1 MQTLH
6 IFDAV
11 SRDWRVSQTAEN
23 EMEVEYMTAEDS
35 DGSGGGWKRRK
46 KASSSTSRTDTEMVI
61 HLFGMNAAGE
71 SVRVDVD
78 GFRPFLYVAL
88 PNSEPDTEALQRRI
102 RAKLR
107 IKEDTFQYKIENKRK
122 LYGYSGSKTYRFV
135 KITVPSLNMFYN
147 LRKELLGDKQEPI
160 FRIREREKPLE
171 VFESNIDPML
181 RFFHLRDVK
190 PCGWISV
197 NGEEIDSES
206 GIRIQC
212 NWTSVSPAEAP
223 PGVVTAPLVHAFWD
237 VECYS
242 HSGDFP
248 IAAPTPRNKSGD
260 PIIQVGTTLWTPTGA
275 TERHI
280 FVLEGC
286 DDVPGAIVHV
296 CKREGEMLLAW
307 FNLMV
312 EKKVNVFVGYNIFGF
327 DERYVWNRLQHLN
340 MTEFEEVQKLSHLFE
355 EGKPMKLIEKRLA
368 SSALGDNMLYMWD
381 TPGRLRID
389 LLGHIKRKA
398 QLPSYKLD
406 SVAAVYL
413 SGKMSGVSRL
423 SEGEGKWLIKTKKAE
438 AKDARVGRYIQL
450 LDELGEDL
458 TDKMEIREITA
469 DGFVLLSDEDLTA
482 ISGEAVQWAV
492 VKDDVSPAEIFK
504 LHRGSDADRAKVAAY
519 CVQDCDLTLELYKK
533 LDVFNEAMSM
543 ANVCSVPVSYI
554 FTRGQ
559 GIKIESLIFKDC
571 MLKGQLIKVLEVP
584 LRDPNAPSA
593 QVAEKYKELD
603 GPALAEAARE
613 LEKNRGAD
621 RKELEYVKKLWAF
634 KEEIGAAKEDSYEG
648 AIVLDPTPG
657 FYTDSP
663 VGVCDFASLYP
674 STIISENISHDMLV
688 WAKDYDLQGNLVSVS
703 YGSVADEQ
711 NVTTGT
717 CWTDIEFDILRPD
730 PADTRKHPT
739 KLKVGVR
746 HCRYAQPPNDEK
758 GSLPQIVAKLLAA
771 RKAKRAEIPK
781 TDDPFKK
788 ALLDAEQNAYKITA
802 NSLYGQLGSPT
813 FKIRLQNLA
822 ASVTAYGRK
831 QIMFS
836 KAAIEKFYGP
846 AAGDPRCKAG
856 AEIVYGDS
864 VTGDTPVYIKTGAGE
879 TGIKRID
886 ELVSWEPSSIE
897 AWHDSK
903 DSVDISAQGI
913 CAWTERGWTTVKR
926 IIRHK
931 LAPGKK
937 LFRVLTHSGLVDC
950 TEDHSLV
957 AADGKAVKPTDVAV
971 GTRLLHNF
979 DVAKEYKNPSVDT
992 PSVKEAWAMGFFL
1005 ADGSSDLYQCPS
1017 GQKASWA
1024 INKADFQLLEKAAEH
1039 LPFDTTILNTLES
1052 SGVYKLVVVGNVKEQ
1067 AMRYRRLFYNSARE
1081 KRVPPCILNA
1091 PIDVVSAFVDGFY
1104 AGDGDKASVRRWD
1117 QKGKEVSAGLY
1128 ILGSRLGFKASFN
1141 DRTDKQDVIR
1151 TTMTKSYQRKDLLAI
1166 KKLRELP
1173 YTADYVY
1180 DLETENHHFAVGPG
1194 ALVVHNTD
1202 SIFVSFNPQN
1212 PATGERL
1219 EGREAIVATQELTEE
1234 VGKFITA
1241 TLKAP
1246 HDFEYDKTFSPFI
1259 IFSKKRYVGNKYE
1272 ESPDD
1277 FKETS
1282 MGIVLKRRDNAP
1294 LLKMTYGAAI
1304 DRLLN
1309 HRDVAGA
1316 VAVVQQKVR
1325 ELVEGKMKLSQ
1336 LTITKSLRSEYK
1348 CTPPAHKM
1356 LADRIAVRDPGNAP
1370 ASGERIGYVYIQA
1383 LPGQVASKLQGD
1395 RVETPEFIVAN
1406 KLKPDAEYYIEHQ
1419 LYNPLAQL
1427 FGLMVEKMPGFRA
1440 PAKWAENADKL
1451 VAQRE
1456 AIAADLL
1463 FGDALAKFRG
1473 HVLSRSPAEF
1483 VGKMFSGS
1491 MAQKQTLLKQQV
1503 QVQPQP
1509 RASRKAPVDATMAAA
1524 EAAAFGAGASP
1535 GPKKPMFKQQNIMSA
1550 FAMSTAIFTD
1560 ERLANAMRAS
1570 KAAKAKAKKPKKKD
1584 EGVVEVEA

>member
-1 MQTLH
+1 MQTIH

-11 SRDWRVSQTAEN
+11 SRDWRVSQTADN

-46 KASSSTSRTDTEMVI
+46 KASSSSSRTDTEMVI

-71 SVRVDVD
+71 SVRVDVE

-88 PNSEPDTEALQRRI
+88 PNSEPNTDALERRI

-107 IKEDTFQYKIENKRK
+107 IKEDTFEYKIENKRK

-160 FRIREREKPLE
+160 FRIRDRETPLE

-197 NGEEIDSES
+197 NGDEIDSED

-223 PGVVTAPLVHAFWD
+223 PGAVTAPLVHAFWD

-260 PIIQVGTTLWTPTGA
+260 PIIQVGTTLWTPTGD

-280 FVLEGC
+280 FVLDGC
-286 DDVPGAIVHV
+286 ADVPGAIVHPY
-296 CKREGEMLLAW
+296 KKEGEMLLAW

-312 EKKVNVFVGYNIFGF
+312 EKNVNVFVGYNIFGF

-413 SGKMSGVSRL
+413 SGKMNGLSRL
-423 SEGEGKWLIKTKKAE
+423 PEGQDKWLIKTKQK
-438 AKDARVGRYIQL
+438 KDARVGRYIQL

-458 TDKMEIREITA
+458 TDKMEILEITA
-469 DGFVLLSDEDLTA
+469 DGFVVVSEETLDA
-482 ISGEAVQWAV
+482 VAGEAVQWAV

-584 LRDPNAPSA
+584 LRNPNAPSA
-593 QVAEKYKELD
+593 QVAEKYKDLD
-603 GPALAEAARE
+603 GPALADAAKA
-613 LEKNRGAD
+613 LEKSNRDGD
-621 RKELEYVKKLWAF
+621 KKELEYLKKLWAF
-634 KEEIGAAKEDSYEG
+634 KEEVVSSKEDSYEG

-688 WAKDYDLQGNLVSVS
+688 WAKDYDLQGNLVCIS

-717 CWTDIEFDILRPD
+717 RWTDIEFDILRPD
-730 PADTRKHPT
+730 PADKRKQPV

-846 AAGDPRCKAG
+846 AADDPRCE
-856 AEIVYGDS
+856 AEIVYGD
-864 VTGDTPVYIKTGAGE
+864 
-879 TGIKRID
+879 
-886 ELVSWEPSSIE
+886 
-897 AWHDSK
+897 
-903 DSVDISAQGI
+903 
-913 CAWTERGWTTVKR
+913 
-926 IIRHK
+926 
-931 LAPGKK
+931 
-937 LFRVLTHSGLVDC
+937 
-950 TEDHSLV
+950 
-957 AADGKAVKPTDVAV
+957 
-971 GTRLLHNF
+971 
-979 DVAKEYKNPSVDT
+979 
-992 PSVKEAWAMGFFL
+992 
-1005 ADGSSDLYQCPS
+1005 
-1017 GQKASWA
+1017 
-1024 INKADFQLLEKAAEH
+1024 
-1039 LPFDTTILNTLES
+1039 
-1052 SGVYKLVVVGNVKEQ
+1052 
-1067 AMRYRRLFYNSARE
+1067 
-1081 KRVPPCILNA
+1081 
-1091 PIDVVSAFVDGFY
+1091 
-1104 AGDGDKASVRRWD
+1104 
-1117 QKGKEVSAGLY
+1117 
-1128 ILGSRLGFKASFN
+1128 
-1141 DRTDKQDVIR
+1141 
-1151 TTMTKSYQRKDLLAI
+1151 
-1166 KKLRELP
+1166 
-1173 YTADYVY
+1173 
-1180 DLETENHHFAVGPG
+1180 
-1194 ALVVHNTD
+1194 TD
-1202 SIFVSFNPQN
+1202 SIFVSFSPRNPE
-1212 PATGERL
+1212 TGERL
-1219 EGREAIVATQELTEE
+1219 EGREAIVATQHLTEE

-1348 CTPPAHKM
+1348 CSPPAHKM
-1356 LADRIAVRDPGNAP
+1356 LANRIAARDPGNAP

-1383 LPGQVASKLQGD
+1383 LSGQIASKLQGD

-1440 PAKWAENADKL
+1440 PAKWAENPDKL

-1463 FGDALAKFRG
+1463 FKEGLDACHGLAKK
-1473 HVLSRSPAEF
+1473 EF
-1483 VGKMFSGS
+1483 VAKMFTGGT
-1491 MAQKQTLLKQQV
+1491 AQAQAQQPSLLEKK
-1503 QVQPQP
+1503 PL

-1535 GPKKPMFKQQNIMSA
+1535 GPKKPMFKQQSIMSA
-1550 FAMSTAIFTD
+1550 FAMSTAVFTD
-1560 ERLANAMRAS
+1560 ERLANAMRAA
-1570 KAAKAKAKKPKKKD
+1570 KAAKAKTTKPSNAKPKKKD